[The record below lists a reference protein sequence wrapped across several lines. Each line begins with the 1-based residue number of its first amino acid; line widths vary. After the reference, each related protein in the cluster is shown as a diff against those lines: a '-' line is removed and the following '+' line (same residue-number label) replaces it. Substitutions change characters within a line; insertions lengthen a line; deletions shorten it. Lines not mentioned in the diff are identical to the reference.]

1 MNEIEIASKLSTIKE
16 NLSKDNIVNSGR
28 VQGINIYKDKVNI
41 LIAKKKKKQIYKLM
55 KSKKILVQYL
65 ITKIIYRLT

>member
-28 VQGINIYKDKVNI
+28 ARCK
-41 LIAKKKKKQIYKLM
+41 
-55 KSKKILVQYL
+55 YL
-65 ITKIIYRLT
+65 